1 MFRYIQTFCH
11 SKFRL
16 ALFEYIY
23 RHVSYVSP
31 MLIVSVN
38 INAPN
43 SQHAGFGY
51 IYLANDELNVGECDE
66 ERGRKGY
73 DGGA

>member
-1 MFRYIQTFCH
+1 M
-11 SKFRL
+11 
-16 ALFEYIY
+16 
-23 RHVSYVSP
+23 HVSYVSP

-51 IYLANDELNVGECDE
+51 IYLANDELNVGECEE

-73 DGGA
+73 DGAAECHDVFGMRMQIKA